1 MSWSPRDHRMLSG
14 EKDAFSPSPPPESF
28 ADDVPI
34 PSYAAGLEDYM
45 DEDTWPLHAEKR
57 LLQETGMMSG
67 AQLARF
73 GWLMR
78 RGLNET

>member
-14 EKDAFSPSPPPESF
+14 EKHAFSPSPPPEHID
-28 ADDVPI
+28 DDVPL

-45 DEDTWPLHAEKR
+45 DDGVWPLHAEKR
-57 LLQETGMMSG
+57 LLQQTGMMS
-67 AQLARF
+67 ARQLGSF

-78 RGLNET
+78 RGLTER